1 MKKRSNLFLAKILIF
16 ALTAMFFL
24 SMNVLGS
31 ESVVPPPPDKDKTM
45 PANDGGPDG
54 CNSSRFKCVMGGEA
68 VLDKQTG
75 LTWARNA
82 DLAGGTKTWQEAIEF
97 CQNLEIGNR
106 KGWRLPTK
114 EELIAIL
121 DTSQSHPALPVGHP
135 FNNLKTS
142 SNTSSGFN
150 VYWTATIS
158 EANSD
163 KAYNISL
170 TAGMV
175 MDELKLFDFVV
186 WPVLDG
192 N

>member
-1 MKKRSNLFLAKILIF
+1 MIKQKNTIFVLVMILF
-16 ALTAMFFL
+16 TMQFFL
-24 SMNVLGS
+24 SVNVFGG
-31 ESVVPPPPDKDKTM
+31 ESVVPPPPDKNKTL

-114 EELIAIL
+114 EEFITIL
-121 DTSQSHPALPVGHP
+121 DTSRSSPVLPDGHP
-135 FNNLKTS
+135 FNNLKRS
-142 SNTSSGFN
+142 SNTTSGFN
-150 VYWTATIS
+150 DYWTGTTS
-158 EANSD
+158 EDNSD
-163 KAYNISL
+163 KAYNI
-170 TAGMV
+170 AVGNGMV
-175 MDELKLFDFVV
+175 EDELKIFDFFV